1 MKHNISDRELTERE
15 REILQRIVHIYIL
28 NGNPVGSRFLSK
40 IIQGEMNLS
49 PATLRN
55 IMSDLEDMHFISHP
69 HTSAGRVPTDK
80 GYRFYVNNLSK
91 IPKLDKSEIASIQNN
106 LLKAPQEF
114 AYQNASKLLGALSK
128 YLSIIEL
135 PSFKDY
141 LIRKIDIVELS
152 SNKILVIL
160 ELESDFIKTVTL
172 EINFELQNNELQTIT
187 QIINE
192 KVSGKPLS
200 FIKDNFYKLL
210 SDSDFVDTP
219 LIRLFTDSVSKIFEA
234 QPMNQRLMI
243 TGTKNLLYYPEF
255 EDLKRVRTIIELV
268 ENEDVIVHVL
278 EKIDDLDTM
287 NVLIGSELELDILD
301 DYSLIRSSF
310 KSGSASGSI
319 GIIGPKRMNYSKMI
333 SLVSIFSKVLS
344 DVK

>member
-1 MKHNISDRELTERE
+1 
-15 REILQRIVHIYIL
+15 
-28 NGNPVGSRFLSK
+28 
-40 IIQGEMNLS
+40 
-49 PATLRN
+49 
-55 IMSDLEDMHFISHP
+55 MSDLEDMHFISHP

>member
-1 MKHNISDRELTERE
+1 
-15 REILQRIVHIYIL
+15 
-28 NGNPVGSRFLSK
+28 
-40 IIQGEMNLS
+40 
-49 PATLRN
+49 
-55 IMSDLEDMHFISHP
+55 
-69 HTSAGRVPTDK
+69 
-80 GYRFYVNNLSK
+80 
-91 IPKLDKSEIASIQNN
+91 
-106 LLKAPQEF
+106 
-114 AYQNASKLLGALSK
+114 
-128 YLSIIEL
+128 
-135 PSFKDY
+135 
-141 LIRKIDIVELS
+141 
-152 SNKILVIL
+152 
-160 ELESDFIKTVTL
+160 
-172 EINFELQNNELQTIT
+172 
-187 QIINE
+187 
-192 KVSGKPLS
+192 VSGKPLS